1 MKTKL
6 VSALGLALLA
16 ASLTFNSSFACSQS
30 SEATISA
37 LPVIALESNEAA
49 TESLPAAAAAESAS
63 AETSTSEASPAQVDE
78 PAAIVSANESS
89 PIEASAADR
98 SVAAIVV
105 EIVETVT
112 IVVPGQ
118 SADDEEVE
126 HTGSAS
132 PDRAATEPASVPDA
146 EVLAAEPP
154 PGRLPGGFSFLRPA
168 PVNKAREAAAMCGR
182 NNSRIR
188 RRIATA
194 ATFPPRECGQRA
206 AAAGAP

>member
-16 ASLTFNSSFACSQS
+16 ASFTFSSSFACSQS

-49 TESLPAAAAAESAS
+49 TESLPVEATVAESLPVTESLPAAAAAAESAS
-63 AETSTSEASPAQVDE
+63 AETSTSEVSPAQVDE
-78 PAAIVSANESS
+78 PAAIVSANESANESS
-89 PIEASAADR
+89 PVEASATDR

-126 HTGSAS
+126 HTGSTS
-132 PDRAATEPASVPDA
+132 PERAATEPASVPDA
-146 EVLAAEPP
+146 EALAAD
-154 PGRLPGGFSFLRPA
+154 
-168 PVNKAREAAAMCGR
+168 
-182 NNSRIR
+182 
-188 RRIATA
+188 
-194 ATFPPRECGQRA
+194 GQD
-206 AAAGAP
+206 

>member
-16 ASLTFNSSFACSQS
+16 ASFTFSSSFACSQS

-49 TESLPAAAAAESAS
+49 TENLPVEAIVTESLPVEATVTESLPVTESVPAAAAATESAS
-63 AETSTSEASPAQVDE
+63 AETSIGEASPAQVDE
-78 PAAIVSANESS
+78 PAAIVSANESANESS

-126 HTGSAS
+126 HTGSTS
-132 PDRAATEPASVPDA
+132 PDRAATEPAADPDA
-146 EVLAAEPP
+146 EALA
-154 PGRLPGGFSFLRPA
+154 
-168 PVNKAREAAAMCGR
+168 VD
-182 NNSRIR
+182 
-188 RRIATA
+188 
-194 ATFPPRECGQRA
+194 GQD
-206 AAAGAP
+206 

>member
-30 SEATISA
+30 SEATVSA
-37 LPVIALESNEAA
+37 LPAIALESNEAA
-49 TESLPAAAAAESAS
+49 TESLPVEATATESLPVTESLPAAAAAESAS
-63 AETSTSEASPAQVDE
+63 IETSTSEALPAQVDE
-78 PAAIVSANESS
+78 PAAIVSANESANESS
-89 PIEASAADR
+89 PIEAAATDR

-126 HTGSAS
+126 HTGSTS
-132 PDRAATEPASVPDA
+132 PDRADAEPASVLDA
-146 EVLAAEPP
+146 EALAADGED
-154 PGRLPGGFSFLRPA
+154 L
-168 PVNKAREAAAMCGR
+168 N
-182 NNSRIR
+182 
-188 RRIATA
+188 
-194 ATFPPRECGQRA
+194 
-206 AAAGAP
+206 

>member
-49 TESLPAAAAAESAS
+49 TESLPVEATVTESLPAAAAAAESAS

-78 PAAIVSANESS
+78 PAAIVSANESANESS
-89 PIEASAADR
+89 PVEASATDR
-98 SVAAIVV
+98 SVAAIAV

-126 HTGSAS
+126 HTGSTS
-132 PDRAATEPASVPDA
+132 PERAATEPASVPDA
-146 EVLAAEPP
+146 EALAAD
-154 PGRLPGGFSFLRPA
+154 
-168 PVNKAREAAAMCGR
+168 
-182 NNSRIR
+182 
-188 RRIATA
+188 
-194 ATFPPRECGQRA
+194 GQD
-206 AAAGAP
+206 